1 MSAATVV
8 RRGPIRV
15 VLAGPPLEPPDE
27 LRDRV
32 DELWEEERGARP
44 GLADGTMI
52 SVTAIEGDRVVT
64 RPCAYRLFVARERD
78 AALRE
83 RLGVRAL
90 GVSGVLLIGGDRGER
105 SVVLGRRSADVTEY
119 GGAWELVPS
128 GGIEPRRAGR
138 DGIVDVKAALFA
150 ELEEEAG
157 LREDDVLE
165 AMPLGLVHDI
175 GQDGY
180 DVCLALHVRE
190 DANIR
195 LAEYAERVLLP
206 AKDAGAWL
214 GARDRAVV
222 PTSRAL
228 LELAEEAALL

>member
-32 DELWEEERGARP
+32 DELWEDERRARP
-44 GLADGTMI
+44 ALVDGTMI
-52 SVTAIEGDRVVT
+52 SVSAVEGDRVLT

-78 AALRE
+78 GVLRE

-90 GVSGVLLIGGDRGER
+90 GVSGILLIGGDGGER

-128 GGIEPRRAGR
+128 GGIEPGRAGR
-138 DGIVDVKAALFA
+138 DGIVDVEAALLA

-157 LREDDVLE
+157 LGRSEVLE
-165 AMPLGLVHDI
+165 AVPLGLVHDI

-180 DVCLALHVRE
+180 DVCLALNVGENARVR
-190 DANIR
+190 
-195 LAEYAERVLLP
+195 LTEYEQLVLLR

-214 GARDRAVV
+214 GAQDRAVV

-228 LELAEEAALL
+228 LELAEQAGLL

>member
-1 MSAATVV
+1 MSPAAVV

-15 VLAGPPLEPPDE
+15 VLGGPPLEPPE
-27 LRDRV
+27 EVRDRV
-32 DELWEEERGARP
+32 DELWEEERRARP
-44 GLADGTMI
+44 GLVDGTMI
-52 SVTAIEGDRVVT
+52 SVSAVEGDRVVT

-78 AALRE
+78 ATLRQ

-90 GVSGVLLIGGDRGER
+90 GVSGVLFVDGDRGER

-119 GGAWELVPS
+119 RGAWELVPS
-128 GGIEPRRAGR
+128 GGIEPGRAGR
-138 DGIVDVKAALFA
+138 DGVVDVEAALFA

-157 LREDDVLE
+157 LRRDDVLE
-165 AMPLGLVHDI
+165 VVLLGLVHDI

-180 DVCLALHVRE
+180 DVCLALNARENARVR
-190 DANIR
+190 
-195 LAEYAERVLLP
+195 LTEYEQLVLLP
-206 AKDAGAWL
+206 SKDAGAWL
-214 GARDRAVV
+214 GAEDRAVV

>member
-1 MSAATVV
+1 MNAAGVV

-15 VLAGPPLEPPDE
+15 VLAGPPLEPPNE
-27 LRDRV
+27 LRSRI
-32 DELWEEERGARP
+32 DELWEEERRLRP
-44 GLADGTMI
+44 GLVDGTMI
-52 SVTAIEGDRVVT
+52 SVSAVEGDRVVT

-105 SVVLGRRSADVTEY
+105 SVVLGCRSADVTEY

-128 GGIEPRRAGR
+128 GGIEPERAGA
-138 DGIVDVKAALFA
+138 DGIVDVEAALFA

-157 LREDDVLE
+157 LRRSDVLE
-165 AMPLGLVHDI
+165 AVLLGLVHDI

-190 DANIR
+190 DAKIR
-195 LAEYAERVLLP
+195 LAEYEEHMVLP
-206 AKDAGAWL
+206 AKAAVAWL
-214 GARDRAVV
+214 DGGDRAVV

>member
-1 MSAATVV
+1 MNAAAVV

-15 VLAGPPLEPPDE
+15 VLGEPPLEPPGE

-32 DELWEEERGARP
+32 DELWEEERRVRP
-44 GLADGTMI
+44 GLVDGTMI
-52 SVTAIEGDRVVT
+52 SVSAVEGDRVVT

-78 AALRE
+78 GALRE

-90 GVSGVLLIGGDRGER
+90 GVSGVLLIGGDGGER

-128 GGIEPRRAGR
+128 GGIEPGRAGR
-138 DGIVDVKAALFA
+138 DGIVDVETALFA

-157 LREDDVLE
+157 LRRADVLE
-165 AMPLGLVHDI
+165 TVPLGLVHDI

-190 DANIR
+190 DADIR
-195 LAEYAERVLLP
+195 LAEYEERVLLP
-206 AKDAGAWL
+206 AKAAVAWL
-214 GARDRAVV
+214 DCRDRAVV

-228 LELAEEAALL
+228 LELAEEAGLL

>member
-1 MSAATVV
+1 MSAAAVV

-15 VLAGPPLEPPDE
+15 VLGGPPLEPPNE
-27 LRDRV
+27 LRGRI
-32 DELWEEERGARP
+32 DELWEEERRVRP
-44 GLADGTMI
+44 GLVDGTTI
-52 SVTAIEGDRVVT
+52 SVSAVEGDRVVT

-78 AALRE
+78 ATLRR

-105 SVVLGRRSADVTEY
+105 SIVLGRRSADVTEY
-119 GGAWELVPS
+119 GRAWELVPS
-128 GGIEPRRAGR
+128 GGIKPGRAGP
-138 DGIVDVKAALFA
+138 DGNVDVETALLA

-157 LREDDVLE
+157 LRRSDVLE
-165 AMPLGLVHDI
+165 TVPLGLVHDI
-175 GQDGY
+175 AQDGY

-195 LAEYAERVLLP
+195 LAEYDEHLLLP
-206 AKDAGAWL
+206 AKAAVDWL
-214 GARDRAVV
+214 DARDRVVV

-228 LELAEEAALL
+228 LELAEEAGLL